1 MSLFD
6 VRELHLPRTGPT
18 TAFSPDSLLD
28 RRISLLQ
35 GHKTFDIDHKMT
47 SEQQPHGE
55 VLLSAINLSRA
66 VNNKQHVLW
75 RGISF
80 DVCRGDIMFV
90 RGPSGV
96 GKTLLLRTLAC
107 LDPVEVSRT
116 EQLQQQTTPLCS
128 SCLPG

>member
-1 MSLFD
+1 
-6 VRELHLPRTGPT
+6 
-18 TAFSPDSLLD
+18 
-28 RRISLLQ
+28 
-35 GHKTFDIDHKMT
+35 MT
-47 SEQQPHGE
+47 SEQHPHGE

-66 VNNKQHVLW
+66 VNTKQNVLW

-107 LDPVEVSRT
+107 LDPGEVR
-116 EQLQQQTTPLCS
+116 QQQQARLLSNS
-128 SCLPG
+128 SMAAG